1 MCTSEEVALHQ
12 LQFAGKM
19 KVEQYAKK
27 EICCLKAEATELQK
41 MNWEY
46 DRQKEKLVLAKT
58 AIIPPIVPLS
68 KTIQDMGKRF

>member
-19 KVEQYAKK
+19 KVEQYAKI
-27 EICCLKAEATELQK
+27 ECLKEEATELQK
-41 MNWEY
+41 MNWED